1 MKENTWPCMCFYF
14 GCFLSPPPPS
24 TLIPGARS
32 APVHLHLKWPS
43 TFLPPPQSTFTQLKW
58 LVCMCVRVHLSSKSS
73 ASLCA
78 ELMII
83 LRSAPV
89 LHKPLELP
97 FTFYL
102 QKNTRLAEPRLTYR
116 AAQKHKRQTAQTG
129 RERDGGQL
137 KPVGPNRSYE
147 RLLEIDSGLV
157 SPCTAVK
164 LSRSACMSTHHL
176 QLKLKTSFQT
186 LWPSFLFL
194 FAFLIHFFQLPKS
207 RA

>member
-14 GCFLSPPPPS
+14 GCFLSPPLPSFHPHPWGKVCPCAPPLKM
-24 TLIPGARS
+24 TLHLPAPS
-32 APVHLHLKWPS
+32 AVHLYPAQMVS
-43 TFLPPPQSTFTQLKW
+43 VC
-58 LVCMCVRVHLSSKSS
+58 VCMCVRVHLSSKSS

-164 LSRSACMSTHHL
+164 LSRSLHACLHTISN
-176 QLKLKTSFQT
+176 SN
-186 LWPSFLFL
+186 
-194 FAFLIHFFQLPKS
+194 
-207 RA
+207 

>member
-1 MKENTWPCMCFYF
+1 MTLHLPA
-14 GCFLSPPPPS
+14 PS
-24 TLIPGARS
+24 A
-32 APVHLHLKWPS
+32 VHLYPAQMVS
-43 TFLPPPQSTFTQLKW
+43 VC
-58 LVCMCVRVHLSSKSS
+58 VCMCVRVHLSSKSS

-89 LHKPLELP
+89 LHKPLELL

-129 RERDGGQL
+129 RERNGGQL

-164 LSRSACMSTHHL
+164 LSRSLHACLHTL
-176 QLKLKTSFQT
+176 RLKLKTSFQT
-186 LWPSFLFL
+186 FWPSFLFFVCL
-194 FAFLIHFFQLPKS
+194 SYPFSPIAQIKS
-207 RA
+207 IASKM